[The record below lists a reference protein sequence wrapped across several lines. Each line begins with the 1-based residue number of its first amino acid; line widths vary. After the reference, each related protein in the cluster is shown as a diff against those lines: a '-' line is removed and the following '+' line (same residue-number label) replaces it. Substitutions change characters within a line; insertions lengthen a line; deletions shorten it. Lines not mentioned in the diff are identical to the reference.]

1 MDEFLQDL
9 DEDVEV
15 MQSTIYF
22 LQNELQKYKANV
34 QNTNSTNNKE
44 TSSKAVVN
52 GIPQNDVVTNI
63 KISSVSKTE
72 TSTQLVETKSSSKS
86 SKHVKSKDS
95 KQLNDCTSN
104 QPKEKKPRPIV
115 TDGTDQSRKN
125 PKIHKTKHKSDGSKS
140 EVKRIK
146 SEKRSHNKDKVV
158 LKKSKSDRPKSTEIK
173 TPVTTING
181 LPNGS

>member
-44 TSSKAVVN
+44 TNSKAVVN
-52 GIPQNDVVTNI
+52 GIPQNDVTNS
-63 KISSVSKTE
+63 KIPSVSKTE
-72 TSTQLVETKSSSKS
+72 TSTQVVEIKSSSKS
-86 SKHVKSKDS
+86 RKHVKSKDS

-104 QPKEKKPRPIV
+104 QPKEKKSQPIV
-115 TDGTDQSRKN
+115 TDGTDQSGKN

>member
-22 LQNELQKYKANV
+22 LQNELQKYKANLP
-34 QNTNSTNNKE
+34 NTNSTKNKE

-63 KISSVSKTE
+63 KITSVSKTE
-72 TSTQLVETKSSSKS
+72 TSTQLVEKKCSKS

-95 KQLNDCTSN
+95 KQLSDCTSN
-104 QPKEKKPRPIV
+104 QPKEKKPQPVV
-115 TDGTDQSRKN
+115 TDGTDQSVKN
-125 PKIHKTKHKSDGSKS
+125 PKIHKSKHKSDGSKS